1 VVVGLRDAGGVAGL
15 NVARLRAARGLPG
28 RGAGADGQPLLLVGL
43 QTIAD
48 GAMQIMSGMADVVL
62 AGGVEMMSQ
71 VPMSG
76 YHARSIPSDSSR
88 TSAWASPPSAWPSG
102 GR

>member
-1 VVVGLRDAGGVAGL
+1 
-15 NVARLRAARGLPG
+15 
-28 RGAGADGQPLLLVGL
+28 
-43 QTIAD
+43 
-48 GAMQIMSGMADVVL
+48 MSGMADVVL

-76 YHARSIPSDSSR
+76 YHTRLDPEAPSR
-88 TSAWASPPSAWPSG
+88 TSAWASPPSASPSG